1 MKRGD
6 RCTLEGGFDAMEE
19 KRFAEAT
26 YRWFIAAKS
35 GEAPDDE
42 QYSRMVDASVNCILQ
57 QLSDQSYSS
66 REGVSELSNELDRDF
81 EVDILDKLA
90 ASLPT
95 VTTKVQLSRLAGE
108 YMFFVLDSYSCHPD
122 IRDMVRILKKANE
135 VMREFEKAYPS
146 MTGSEKGFDLEVRFY
161 IKYTETAS
169 ERINSRIYR
178 EGKERT
184 VQMAQYWSSQS
195 YLPFAEK
202 AVDAAK
208 AYSKIKSGKQ
218 NASSRETLANQK
230 MDDFLNSYYMVPI
243 KNRRQ

>member
-1 MKRGD
+1 
-6 RCTLEGGFDAMEE
+6 
-19 KRFAEAT
+19 
-26 YRWFIAAKS
+26 
-35 GEAPDDE
+35 
-42 QYSRMVDASVNCILQ
+42 
-57 QLSDQSYSS
+57 
-66 REGVSELSNELDRDF
+66 
-81 EVDILDKLA
+81 
-90 ASLPT
+90 
-95 VTTKVQLSRLAGE
+95 
-108 YMFFVLDSYSCHPD
+108 
-122 IRDMVRILKKANE
+122 MVRILKKANE